1 MAMSLGSLKELLN
14 SSKSVIQ
21 SNEYF
26 GRVLEYSESSYGF
39 LKEHKTEVLGVSVA
53 GFVAWYLA

>member
-1 MAMSLGSLKELLN
+1 MSLSLSSLRELLN
-14 SSKSVIQ
+14 NSTSVIQ

-26 GRVLEYSESSYGF
+26 GRVLEYSSSSYGF
-39 LKEHKTEVLGVSVA
+39 LKEHKAEVAGASVA